1 MGSATFCDRCGEQGK
16 PKVRVRVS
24 NLPVTRGF
32 VEFPSMAEICQQ
44 CADDMREAWNK
55 IPLETQGEVN
65 AYRFAAVQIF
75 GESPLI

>member
-1 MGSATFCDRCGEQGK
+1 MGSRKFCDRCREEAE

-32 VEFPSMAEICQQ
+32 SEFPSMAEICQQ

-55 IPLETQGEVN
+55 MPLAAEGN
-65 AYRFAAVQIF
+65 AYRLAAVEIF